1 MDYKEY
7 LKYQDVDN
15 ILDSLYKELEMNKN
29 DILKYNKLK
38 AKISDIV
45 AYKRRQQF
53 INKLEEVK
61 IKGKIK

>member
-1 MDYKEY
+1 
-7 LKYQDVDN
+7 
-15 ILDSLYKELEMNKN
+15 MNKN